1 MTKYNLNKL
10 KLAILLYFVFG
21 VLYFSYS
28 QSKKDQIELLTLK
41 YDSLSSANEAQRNLF
56 IKEKESLNLFIQN
69 IRLENESF
77 SEKNEQL
84 NKQIQQYKSEIE
96 ILKNEVKKLSDSIS
110 RYTNFQILSFWILE
124 EIEIIAGPVM
134 QVDYA
139 VLQISDKTIKGFVG
153 WASQGE
159 SDFYISGDLINGSFI
174 GDVFYI
180 GCEEDCTTPSGNFQL
195 KIENLKL
202 KLSGAAR
209 VDHDE
214 IPSYNGKH
222 FFNGESLTDLLIE
235 PKIGSKV
242 LMSNIINNDE
252 MGVEIIE
259 IGNYEKING
268 EYNLWYKVKI
278 NDKIGWVFGG
288 LCTVCP
294 NSAE

>member
-1 MTKYNLNKL
+1 MN
-10 KLAILLYFVFG
+10 
-21 VLYFSYS
+21 
-28 QSKKDQIELLTLK
+28 
-41 YDSLSSANEAQRNLF
+41 
-56 IKEKESLNLFIQN
+56 EKESLNLSIQN
-69 IRLENESF
+69 IRMENESF

-110 RYTNFQILSFWILE
+110 RNTNFQILSFWISE
-124 EIEIIAGPVM
+124 EIEIIAGPVI

-153 WASQGE
+153 WASQGD
-159 SDFYISGDLINGSFI
+159 SDFYISGDLINGSFL

-180 GCEEDCTTPSGNFQL
+180 GCEEDCTTPLGNFQL

-222 FFNGESLTDLLIE
+222 FFGSLTDLLIE
-235 PKIGSKV
+235 PKIGSRV
-242 LMSNIINNDE
+242 LISSNIINNDE
-252 MGVEIIE
+252 MGFEIIE

-268 EYNLWYKVKI
+268 GYNLWYKVKI
-278 NDKIGWVFGG
+278 NDTIGWVFGG

-294 NSAE
+294 NSNE